1 MESLNL
7 LNHNNYQEYMIPSI
21 EHVEEDVSEE
31 RAGELEVNSQNME
44 SQTFQSDPSLFDK
57 LPRTNDFSEYFI
69 QFQHIALQEGW
80 NVQVDSVR
88 KDSASNII
96 VSCMIRCFMHDKNA
110 KRTVINKNNPE
121 RAKRRAKHTKTNFQ
135 CRFSI
140 KFI

>member
-1 MESLNL
+1 
-7 LNHNNYQEYMIPSI
+7 MIPHI
-21 EHVEEDVSEE
+21 EHVDEDASEE
-31 RAGELEVNSQNME
+31 RVGEPE

-96 VSCMIRCFMHDKNA
+96 VSCMIRCLMHDKKLKCTA
-110 KRTVINKNNPE
+110 IKKNNPE
-121 RAKRRAKHTKTNFQ
+121 REKRRPKHTKTNCQ
-135 CRFSI
+135 SSFSI
-140 KFI
+140 K